1 MTFKPL
7 DLQMSVPRTQEF
19 SGMQQQAAQRP
30 LTEQNMLAN
39 QASKQTEEMR
49 NQNTAVEKSSNP
61 QVRADQDGANDGGY
75 KRGNRKKGVGTEEES
90 GVDEPPV
97 HPYKGHHLDIKL

>member
-30 LTEQNMLAN
+30 LAEQNMLAN
-39 QASKQTEEMR
+39 QASKQTEELR
-49 NQNTAVEKSSNP
+49 NQNTAVEQSSKP

-75 KRGNRKKGVGTEEES
+75 KRGTRKKADGTDEELPA
-90 GVDEPPV
+90 DEPAV

>member
-19 SGMQQQAAQRP
+19 SSMQQQAAQRP
-30 LTEQNMLAN
+30 LSEQNILAN
-39 QASKQTEEMR
+39 QASKQTEELR
-49 NQNTAVEKSSNP
+49 NQNTAVEKSSKP
-61 QVRADQDGANDGGY
+61 EVRADQDGANDGGY
-75 KRGNRKKGVGTEEES
+75 KRGGRKKEDGSDEEALAE
-90 GVDEPPV
+90 DPPV

>member
-30 LTEQNMLAN
+30 QAEQNILAN
-39 QASKQTEEMR
+39 QTSKQTEEMR
-49 NQNTAVEKSSNP
+49 NQNTAIEQSSKP
-61 QVRADQDGANDGGY
+61 QVRADQDSANDSGH
-75 KRGNRKKGVGTEEES
+75 KRGARKKADGTDEDTS
-90 GVDEPPV
+90 SDEPPV